1 MTSQQDLDA
10 YYELIMQ
17 LVDEAGQVS
26 YLWKIDLY
34 FGVVRNRFID

>member
-1 MTSQQDLDA
+1 MASPADLDA

-26 YLWKIDLY
+26 VSRESSILVIDWC
-34 FGVVRNRFID
+34 